1 MIRPP
6 YLKKGDKIAL
16 TCPARWVDT
25 ADIETAVTLFKS
37 WGLEVVL
44 GETIGKKEHQYG
56 GSDDERRAD
65 FQHLLDDTAIKAIIA
80 ARGGYGTV
88 RMFDDLNFD
97 SYMNHP
103 KWIIGFSDITFLHA
117 QQNFK
122 LGVESMHAIMPL
134 TIPGNSEASILSLKQ
149 ALFGHKNTYQID
161 THPLN
166 RTGNAEAMLV
176 GGNLSILYAML
187 GTSSRLNF
195 ENCTLFIEDLDEYLY
210 HIDRMMIALK
220 RAGKLK
226 HLRGLIVGGMSDMKD
241 NTIPFG
247 KTAEEIIREHV
258 EEYQYPVCFN
268 FPAGHIADNRTLI
281 LGRKAILN
289 VESNTGSFEQNA

>member
-1 MIRPP
+1 MIQPK
-6 YLKKGDKIAL
+6 YLKKGDKIAI
-16 TCPARWVDT
+16 TCPARKVEMPE
-25 ADIETAVTLFKS
+25 IELAIQLFES

-44 GETIGKKEHQYG
+44 GHTVGKQDHQYG
-56 GSDDERRAD
+56 GTDAERRDD
-65 FQHLLDDTAIKAIIA
+65 FQQLLNDTTIKAIIA

-88 RMFDDLNFD
+88 RIFDNLNFD
-97 SYMNHP
+97 VYMNYP

-134 TIPGNSEASILSLKQ
+134 TIPGNSEACILSLKQ
-149 ALFGHKNTYQID
+149 ALFGKKNTYQID

-187 GTSSRLNF
+187 GTSSRINF
-195 ENCTLFIEDLDEYLY
+195 ENCILFIEDLDEYLY
-210 HIDRMMIALK
+210 HVDRMMIALK

-289 VESNTGSFEQNA
+289 VESNTVSFEQDA